1 MNELFKN
8 KIIAI
13 ILAVLTFLLGSVL
26 FIYVI
31 FYISGYPLTSIPQH
45 QLYAF
50 FGILVSAVLASM
62 VYGSGRKERAENL
75 TKYLNESLELE
86 IKEDYIKKVLSIV
99 ERAPP
104 FLINVYVSKDMNA
117 VESFESQI
125 EKYESQLTDEDRL
138 IIRRIIEMPIPE
150 LQNLL
155 NDIYMK
161 TNLEQ
166 FKILADSKSEP
177 FLTLNVRELKK
188 VLFNE

>member
-86 IKEDYIKKVLSIV
+86 IKEDYIKEVLSIV

-125 EKYESQLTDEDRL
+125 EKYKSQLTDEDRL

>member
-1 MNELFKN
+1 VNELFKN

-86 IKEDYIKKVLSIV
+86 IKEDYIKEVLSIV

-125 EKYESQLTDEDRL
+125 EKYKSQLTDEDRL

>member
-1 MNELFKN
+1 M
-8 KIIAI
+8 
-13 ILAVLTFLLGSVL
+13 
-26 FIYVI
+26 
-31 FYISGYPLTSIPQH
+31 
-45 QLYAF
+45 
-50 FGILVSAVLASM
+50 
-62 VYGSGRKERAENL
+62 
-75 TKYLNESLELE
+75 NESLELE
-86 IKEDYIKKVLSIV
+86 IKEDYIKEVLSIV

-125 EKYESQLTDEDRL
+125 EKYKSQLTDEDRL